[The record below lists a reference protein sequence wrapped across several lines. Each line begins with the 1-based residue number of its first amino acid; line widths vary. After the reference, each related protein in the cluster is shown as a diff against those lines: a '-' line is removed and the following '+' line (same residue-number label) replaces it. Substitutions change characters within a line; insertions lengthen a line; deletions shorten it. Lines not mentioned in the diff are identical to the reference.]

1 MVDLPVRK
9 LLETRKV
16 KNLLRQQFLKRHLIF
31 QPRYFLELT
40 VGRNGIT
47 NTSRHP
53 GAKIYFRLAPPKHLE
68 DFSNSLTSMWH
79 DPSGRWRTKLFTIF
93 CPYS

>member
-1 MVDLPVRK
+1 MIDLPVRK

-16 KNLLRQQFLKRHLIF
+16 KNLLRQQFLKCHLIF
-31 QPRYFLELT
+31 QPRYFLELI
-40 VGRNGIT
+40 VGRNGIA

-53 GAKIYFRLAPPKHLE
+53 GAKIDFGPAPSKHLE

-79 DPSGRWRTKLFTIF
+79 DLPGRWRTKLFTIF